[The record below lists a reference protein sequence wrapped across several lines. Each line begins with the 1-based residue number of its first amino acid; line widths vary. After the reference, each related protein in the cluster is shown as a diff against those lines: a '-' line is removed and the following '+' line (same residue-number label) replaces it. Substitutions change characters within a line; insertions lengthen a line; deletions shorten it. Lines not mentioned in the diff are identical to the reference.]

1 MKDIRQAFVLAAGLV
16 AAGMAHA
23 RIYGFIDEQGVA
35 HFSNVPN
42 DHRYKLFMRTP
53 DDERVHPRGPGSNAD
68 NRLAATAKRLP
79 LRRQAYR
86 TQIADIALALRLDA
100 ALVHAVIAA
109 ESGYDPKARSDKGA
123 MGLMQLMP
131 DTARRYCVKDPY
143 DPAQNLRGGSQ
154 YLRDLLVRYKNDV
167 KLALAAY
174 NAGEEAV
181 AKHGNRIPPYP
192 ETLEYVPRV
201 MGLYEQYR
209 NSGEFRPAAGLVKAV
224 APALVSRRCDV
235 GLAYYSA
242 GVD

>member
-1 MKDIRQAFVLAAGLV
+1 MKKVFMLAASMAL
-16 AAGMAHA
+16 AGAAHA
-23 RIYGFIDEQGVA
+23 RVYGFIDEQGVA

-42 DHRYKLFMRTP
+42 DKRYKVFMRTR
-53 DDERVHPRGPGSNAD
+53 DDARPRAAGGTANAD
-68 NRLAATAKRLP
+68 NRLAATGKRVS

-100 ALVHAVIAA
+100 ALVHAVITV
-109 ESGYDPKARSDKGA
+109 ESGYNPKARSDKGA

-143 DPAQNLRGGSQ
+143 DPAQNLRGGVQ

-174 NAGEEAV
+174 NAGEGAV

-192 ETLEYVPRV
+192 ETQEYVPRV
-201 MGLYEQYR
+201 MGLYERYR
-209 NSGEFRPAAGLVKAV
+209 NSGEFAAVVVRTL
-224 APALVSRRCDV
+224 APVLPTGSCDI
-235 GLAYYSA
+235 S
-242 GVD
+242 